1 MSKTARTPCK
11 TKKKTKT
18 KGRASS
24 ASSKKTVSDAAEL
37 WVALNKQFCDVFSR
51 LLNVD
56 SDGDD
61 LFIKSRRNN

>member
-1 MSKTARTPCK
+1 MSKTARTPYK
-11 TKKKTKT
+11 TKRRKT

-24 ASSKKTVSDAAEL
+24 ASSKNSVSDAAEL
-37 WVALNKQFCDVFSR
+37 WIAPNSDVFSR

>member
-1 MSKTARTPCK
+1 MSKTARTPYK
-11 TKKKTKT
+11 TKRRKT

-24 ASSKKTVSDAAEL
+24 KNSVSDAAEL
-37 WVALNKQFCDVFSR
+37 WIAPNSDVFSR